1 MKQMKR
7 IIYFLMVLVAM
18 TGCNQY
24 EYNLSDP
31 GLKIKESQLDFS
43 SKGGNGYILIE
54 SDRAISA
61 KSNADWCQI
70 KVVDKKIEVTV
81 ASYSDIENRTAIVT
95 VTADNGIPVNVPVT
109 QSASLFIIETLV
121 FDTDFVETTLKTH
134 VISDKVVAV
143 SSADTW
149 IDTKYEND
157 SVYIS
162 VSFNNNPTV
171 RSGTVEVTSG
181 TVTQTIK
188 VTQAAKS
195 LLFNDCLGEWEMTYY
210 TTPTSTTAVKKNI
223 VFNSS
228 STANQYNVTGFELDA
243 TMRVKF
249 NNANKTLEIYASQDM
264 GTDPG
269 NSSRKLSLLMY
280 SSDGYIS
287 WDNSLY
293 YKGVWSNSF
302 DNMSFAF
309 TDSGT
314 WSGKTIVGLYGV
326 SSSVIPVVSG
336 SYTAVSSIRYF
347 NISIAKK

>member
-1 MKQMKR
+1 MKR
-7 IIYFLMVLVAM
+7 ITYFLMVLVAM

-31 GLKIKESQLDFS
+31 GLTIKESQLDFS

-54 SDRAISA
+54 SDRPISA

-121 FDTDFVETTLKTH
+121 FDTDFMETTLKTH

-181 TVTQTIK
+181 AVTQVIK
-188 VTQAAKS
+188 VSQAAKS
-195 LLFNDCLGEWEMTYY
+195 LLYSDMLGEWEMSYY
-210 TTPTSTTAVKKNI
+210 TSPTSTTVVKKNI

-228 STANQYNVTGFELDA
+228 STANQYAVTGFGLNT
-243 TMRVKF
+243 TMSIKF
-249 NNANKTLEIYASQDM
+249 NNTSKTLEIYPSQDM
-264 GTDPG
+264 GPDLN
-269 NSSRKLSLLMY
+269 NSSRKLSILLY
-280 SSDGYIS
+280 SLPGNITWGTTY
-287 WDNSLY
+287 Y
-293 YKGVWSNSF
+293 YKGVWNNSF
-302 DNMSFAF
+302 DNMNFTF

-314 WSGKTIVGLYGV
+314 WSGYSVIGVYGV
-326 SSSVIPVVSG
+326 STSAIPVVSG
-336 SYTAVSSIRYF
+336 SYSALSSLHHF